1 MEDIALLQEYAR
13 TESEPAFAAL
23 VDRHVGLV
31 YSAALRQ
38 VGDAQLAEDV
48 TQAVFIILARKAGA
62 LSRHAV
68 LSGWLLKATRYA
80 ASAQIRT
87 AIRRSQREQEAA
99 MQSTPNEPSP
109 AVWEQLAPLLDEA
122 MASLGDTDRN
132 ALALRFFENQTA
144 QEIGR
149 QLNLNE
155 EAAQKRVNRALEKL
169 RKFFTK
175 RGVTLSSVA
184 ITGAI
189 SAHSVQAAPVALAK
203 SVTLV
208 AMTKGV
214 AASGSTLT
222 LIKGALKIMVWTKA
236 KTVIVASVVVLL
248 AAGTTTVT
256 VKEIQEHKTY
266 PWEVPQA
273 DYGIFYKMPPTIK
286 IVPTKFATNGGLCC
300 DGGRGAMGIAQPLK
314 DIIQIAYQKNKLRT
328 VVVADLPTN
337 KYDFLAKLVPPQEP
351 HKNLPIDENW
361 KTELQKEITRKFG
374 FQGRLE
380 MRNADVLVLKA
391 GIAGVHG
398 FKVSHEM
405 PNGEAMK
412 PIFEPSQNG
421 LRVGYSY
428 HEQPVDTLT
437 SYFESGLQVPIVDE
451 TGLTGDYDFSLSWIQ
466 SPDKHDLELPG
477 LDELNPILLNQLGL
491 ELIPTNMPIEMLVVE
506 KVK

>member
-175 RGVTLSSVA
+175 RGVVLSSAA

-189 SAHSVQAAPVALAK
+189 SANSVQAAPVGLAK
-203 SVTLV
+203 AVTAIAV
-208 AMTKGV
+208 AKGA
-214 AASGSTLT
+214 AASASTLT
-222 LIKGALKIMVWTKA
+222 LIKGVLKIMAWTKVKMA
-236 KTVIVASVVVLL
+236 VGVSVSVLL
-248 AAGTTTVT
+248 IGGTAAFNIAERHEQKESSDAIYISDNFPRPKEQTAIMVHSNNVALIQTPAGAKALIQFTKYGSSSASFRWRYHSAESQTTHSGNGQVQEIYGIKKRRADGTE
-256 VKEIQEHKTY
+256 EI
-266 PWEVPQA
+266 VPQGHN
-273 DYGIFYKMPPTIK
+273 DTTM
-286 IVPTKFATNGGLCC
+286 
-300 DGGRGAMGIAQPLK
+300 
-314 DIIQIAYQKNKLRT
+314 
-328 VVVADLPTN
+328 
-337 KYDFLAKLVPPQEP
+337 
-351 HKNLPIDENW
+351 
-361 KTELQKEITRKFG
+361 
-374 FQGRLE
+374 
-380 MRNADVLVLKA
+380 
-391 GIAGVHG
+391 
-398 FKVSHEM
+398 
-405 PNGEAMK
+405 
-412 PIFEPSQNG
+412 
-421 LRVGYSY
+421 RVGDFRIEWSY
-428 HEQPVDTLT
+428 GGFGVGFP
-437 SYFESGLQVPIVDE
+437 YAY
-451 TGLTGDYDFSLSWIQ
+451 GDAWIYYCPTRAKVQ
-466 SPDKHDLELPG
+466 I
-477 LDELNPILLNQLGL
+477 LNSDAFDR
-491 ELIPTNMPIEMLVVE
+491 EF
-506 KVK
+506 